1 MNTNYS
7 REIPQT
13 MVRDRARR
21 TLNYNV
27 RELTLEE
34 IKELWNQERPD
45 EGTEPNEWYIDEHK
59 YAYNSVTIGG
69 ARWNYSG
76 IVEAIIRDKYSADE
90 MEAITNNLNNVV
102 HEFFTALVSFNLG
115 QAIKIIKEFRTD
127 EDVAAF
133 TAMQEWRIL
142 AKRTARNLLKLE

>member
-1 MNTNYS
+1 
-7 REIPQT
+7 

-34 IKELWNQERPD
+34 IKELWNKEHPE
-45 EGTEPNEWYIDEHK
+45 EGTEPDEWYIEEHK
-59 YAYNSVTIGG
+59 YAYNSVTVGG

-102 HEFFTALVSFNLG
+102 NEFFMALVSFNLG
-115 QAIKIIKEFRTD
+115 QAIKVIKEFRMD
-127 EDVAAF
+127 EDVTAF
-133 TAMQEWRIL
+133 TSMQEWRVL
-142 AKRTARNLLKLE
+142 AKKTAKEIFNK

>member
-7 REIPQT
+7 STIPEV
-13 MVRDRARR
+13 MIRDRARR

-27 RELTLEE
+27 REMTLDE

-45 EGTEPNEWYIDEHK
+45 EGTEPDDWYIEEHK
-59 YAYNSVTIGG
+59 YAYNSVTVGG
-69 ARWNYSG
+69 ARWHYSG

-115 QAIKIIKEFRTD
+115 QAIKVIKEFRTD
-127 EDVAAF
+127 EDVIAF
-133 TAMQEWRIL
+133 TSMQEWRL
-142 AKRTARNLLKLE
+142 FAKKTAKEIFNK